1 MLNQANPGK
10 QTAADTSAGAVRGV
24 LSLQPDRLLP
34 RADGDAAD
42 LSSRSDR
49 LQGLTPDEVE
59 RSRELHGSNEL
70 TQKKR
75 QSFFHQYLSSF
86 GDPIIKI
93 LLVALAIN
101 VIFLFRH
108 FDWYESAGIAIAVF
122 LATFVSTL
130 SEYGSE
136 SAFAKLQEEAAKTQC
151 RVRRSGRVVA
161 LPVGE
166 IVVGDL
172 IYLQAGER
180 IPADGILIS
189 GRLALDQS
197 ALNGESREAVKEPGE
212 SSSGSDLL
220 SRSGLFRGAIVCSGD
235 GVMLVQKVG
244 DATFYGGL
252 AREVQE
258 ETRESPLKVRL
269 AGLAR
274 TISRLGYIAAALV
287 AGADLF
293 HSFVMDQGFE
303 AARILAQFQ
312 QPSMVFAHI
321 LHALTLAI
329 TVVVVAVPEGLP
341 MMITVV
347 LSSNM
352 RRMLK
357 DHVLVR
363 KLVGIE
369 TSGSLNILFTDKTG
383 TLTKGRLEVSRFV
396 DGSGCEYRDAAD
408 LKRKKTLWDMTRLSC
423 YYNNESMP
431 SAGEVLGGNATD
443 RALMSFILGRQTL
456 PNGYTVSSR
465 IPFDSARKWAAVDL
479 SANGDGDTGL
489 LRGTFGPGT
498 RRVTLIKGAPEKL
511 LNACD
516 RYIDNKGSLR
526 PLDSGMLLR
535 AAWSEMTGHA
545 MRVLALV
552 MSETPVSEKGGFSHL
567 VLVGLVGIRDE
578 VRPEARSAISQVRQA
593 GVQVVMM
600 TGDNRET
607 AAAIARSAGLLEAGS
622 PPEAIMTSTELA
634 DLTDG
639 EIKSRLPALRVVAR
653 AMPSD
658 KSRLVRL
665 AQEMGL
671 VAGMTGDGIN
681 DAPALKKA
689 DVGFAMGSGTEVA
702 KEAGDI
708 VILDDNFASIA
719 KAILYGR
726 TIFKSI
732 RKFIIFQLTMNLC
745 AVGISIIGPFIGI
758 DTPVTVIQMLWINI
772 IMDTLAG
779 LAFAGEP
786 PLREYMKEPPKRRDE
801 PVLNKY
807 MLNQI
812 LCMGLFTIVLC
823 VIFLKADWFKPM
835 FRYGSDPI
843 YLMTAFF
850 ALFIFTGIFNSFN
863 ARTHRVNLFA
873 HIHRNPAFVGIM
885 AMVAVIQLVLI
896 YYGGSLFRTAGLT
909 PKELLL
915 VLMIAFLVVP
925 ADGLR
930 KLFLRFNHRKGN
942 L

>member
-1 MLNQANPGK
+1 MLKQAYPDK
-10 QTAADTSAGAVRGV
+10 QAAADTGVGKSRGGPA
-24 LSLQPDRLLP
+24 LSPDRFLSP
-34 RADGDAAD
+34 DAM
-42 LSSRSDR
+42 
-49 LQGLTPDEVE
+49 QGLTPEEVE

-75 QSFFHQYLSSF
+75 QSFFRQYLSSF

-93 LLVALAIN
+93 LLAALAIN
-101 VIFLFRH
+101 VLFLFRH

-136 SAFAKLQEEAAKTQC
+136 SAFAKLQEEAAKTRC
-151 RVRRSGRVVA
+151 RVRRNGRVVA
-161 LPVGE
+161 LPAGE

-189 GRLALDQS
+189 GCLSLDQS
-197 ALNGESREAVKEPGE
+197 ALNGESREIRKEPEEG
-212 SSSGSDLL
+212 GGGDLL
-220 SRSGLFRGAIVCSGD
+220 SRNGLFRGAIVCSGD
-235 GVMLVQKVG
+235 GLMLVQKVG

-258 ETRESPLKVRL
+258 ETRESPLKIRL

-287 AGADLF
+287 AVADLF

-303 AARILAQFQ
+303 TARILAQFQ
-312 QPSMVFAHI
+312 QPSLVFSHI

-396 DGSGCEYRDAAD
+396 DGSGGEYRDVAD
-408 LKRKKTLWDMTRLSC
+408 LKRKKTLWEMARLSC
-423 YYNNESMP
+423 YYNNESIP

-443 RALMSFILGRQTL
+443 RALMQYILGRQTL
-456 PNGYTVSSR
+456 PGGYTVLSR
-465 IPFDSARKWAAVDL
+465 IPFDSARKWAAVEIAAD
-479 SANGDGDTGL
+479 AADARL
-489 LRGTFGPGT
+489 LRGTFGPDT
-498 RRVTLIKGAPEKL
+498 QRLTLVKGAPEKL
-511 LNACD
+511 LGACD

-526 PLDSGMLLR
+526 PLDNGMLLR
-535 AAWSEMTGHA
+535 AAWSDMTGHA
-545 MRVLALV
+545 MRVLALAI
-552 MSETPVSEKGGFSHL
+552 SENPVSEQETFSHL

-578 VRPEARSAISQVRQA
+578 VRPEARGAISQVHQA

-607 AAAIARSAGLLEAGS
+607 AAAIAGSAGLLEANS
-622 PPEAIMTSTELA
+622 PPEAVMTSAELEN
-634 DLTDG
+634 LTDG
-639 EIKSRLPALRVVAR
+639 EVKARLPALRVVAR
-653 AMPSD
+653 AMPAD

-708 VILDDNFASIA
+708 VILNDNFASIV

-786 PLREYMKEPPKRRDE
+786 PLQEYMREPPKRRDE

-812 LCMGLFTIVLC
+812 LCMGLFTIALSVA
-823 VIFLKADWFKPM
+823 FLKLDWFKPL

-873 HIHRNPAFVGIM
+873 HLHRNPAFAGIM
-885 AMVAVIQLVLI
+885 AMVAVIQIVLI

-909 PKELLL
+909 PRELLL
-915 VLMIAFLVVP
+915 VLLIAFLVVP

-930 KLFLRFNHRKGN
+930 KLFLRLNHRKGS

>member
-1 MLNQANPGK
+1 MTPNAPSP
-10 QTAADTSAGAVRGV
+10 A
-24 LSLQPDRLLP
+24 
-34 RADGDAAD
+34 
-42 LSSRSDR
+42 
-49 LQGLTPDEVE
+49 GLTTQQAEQ
-59 RSRELHGSNEL
+59 SRREHGSNQL

-75 QSFFHQYLSSF
+75 RGFFRQFLDSF
-86 GDPIIKI
+86 GDPIIKV
-93 LLVALAIN
+93 LLAALAIN

-108 FDWYESAGIAIAVF
+108 FDWFESAGIAVAIF

-136 SAFAKLQEEAAKTQC
+136 SAFAKLQEDAQRTLC
-151 RVRRSGRVVA
+151 RVRRDGRVTE
-161 LPVGE
+161 LPTAE
-166 IVVGDL
+166 IVVGDVVL
-172 IYLQAGER
+172 LQAGER
-180 IPADGILIS
+180 LPADGLLLS
-189 GRLALDQS
+189 GELHVDQS
-197 ALNGESREAVKEPGE
+197 ALNGESKEAAKRPGPE
-212 SSSGSDLL
+212 QDDAQDFLAKN
-220 SRSGLFRGAIVCSGD
+220 RLFRGSVVCSGE
-235 GVMLVQKVG
+235 GEMQVRTVG
-244 DATFYGGL
+244 DATFYGHL

-269 AGLAR
+269 GGLAR
-274 TISRLGYIAAALV
+274 TISKLGYIAAGLV
-287 AGADLF
+287 AVADLF
-293 HSFVMDQGFE
+293 HSLLLDHGMNIVQMGQWIAANPAGLFE
-303 AARILAQFQ
+303 
-312 QPSMVFAHI
+312 HI

-383 TLTKGRLEVSRFV
+383 TLTRGKLEVTRFLSG
-396 DGSGCEYRDAAD
+396 DGTEYKSAAE
-408 LKRKKTLWDMTRLSC
+408 LRRRKPLWELVELSC
-423 YYNNESMP
+423 VQNSG
-431 SAGEVLGGNATD
+431 SLWSGGKALGGNATD
-443 RALMSFILGRQTL
+443 RALLEYAASGSTARAGKPEGAGALSGGKTIKGH
-456 PNGYTVSSR
+456 V
-465 IPFDSARKWAAVDL
+465 IPFDSKNKFSAAE
-479 SANGDGDTGL
+479 
-489 LRGTFGPGT
+489 LRGERSF
-498 RRVTLIKGAPEKL
+498 TLVKGAPEKL
-511 LNACD
+511 LPCCT
-516 RYIDNKGSLR
+516 RYYNEKGAVC
-526 PLDSGMLLR
+526 PLPSRLFLENQMK
-535 AAWSEMTGHA
+535 EMTGRA
-545 MRVLALV
+545 MRVLCLAV
-552 MSETPVSEKGGFSHL
+552 SETPVREEGGFSDL
-567 VLVGLVGIRDE
+567 ILVGLAGIRDE
-578 VRPEARSAISQVRQA
+578 VRPEARAAVRQVREA
-593 GVQVVMM
+593 GVQVVMI

-607 AAAIARSAGLLEAGS
+607 AAAIAREAGLLDEHAPGGV
-622 PPEAIMTSTELA
+622 PKHAVLTSAELNGM
-634 DLTDG
+634 DDD
-639 EIKSRLPALRVVAR
+639 EVKRLLPSLRVVAR
-653 AMPSD
+653 ALPND

-665 AQEMGL
+665 AQELDL

-708 VILDDNFASIA
+708 VILDDNIASIA

-786 PLREYMKEPPKRRDE
+786 PLEEYMHEPPKRRDE
-801 PVLNKY
+801 PVLNRY
-807 MLNQI
+807 MLSQI
-812 LCMGLFTIVLC
+812 LCMGVFTVVLC
-823 VIFLKADWFKPM
+823 VLFLKLPAIRLL
-835 FRYGSDPI
+835 FRYANDNI

-850 ALFIFTGIFNSFN
+850 ALFIFAGIFNSLN
-863 ARTHRVNLFA
+863 ARTHRVNLLA
-873 HIHRNPAFVGIM
+873 HLRKNPSFLVIM
-885 AMVAVIQLVLI
+885 LAVAVIQIGLI

-909 PKELLL
+909 FGELRRVLL
-915 VLMIAFLVVP
+915 IAFLVVP
-925 ADGLR
+925 ADCAR
-930 KLFLRFNHRKGN
+930 KLFMRLFGRKGT